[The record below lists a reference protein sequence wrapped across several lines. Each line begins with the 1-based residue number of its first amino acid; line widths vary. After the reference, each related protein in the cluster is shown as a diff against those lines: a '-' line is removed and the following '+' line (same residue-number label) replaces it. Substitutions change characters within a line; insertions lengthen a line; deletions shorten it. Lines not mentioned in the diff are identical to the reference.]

1 MKLSISVLIGVI
13 ATIAGVSSLEFDL
26 GYAGESLSDIP
37 KEKRVDA
44 LLNHLDAWE
53 MRRGLLSKN
62 EMALKKRGGSGE
74 SSVQDSI
81 GDVVVNVKIGSEKS
95 EVPMLVDTGS
105 PSTLVKDDFYNSN
118 KSSTASD
125 PLALFMVGYLSGQ
138 GAKGPVV
145 ADDFYFGDLTAKSF
159 PIGILTKKYYG
170 VVMNEKIGGLLAI
183 MYPGL
188 AENQWYNGQ
197 PQEVD
202 LISNLKYQGAIDNR
216 KWQMSIGKGGKLIIG
231 DHDDSLAEGGF
242 QEMTNSGMSQNHV
255 GIKGKFNDGPQVI
268 FFFDTGS
275 HGIITTADNAK
286 KIFND
291 VGAESKEVDSG
302 NVIGLVDCKN
312 PPTLKFSATEGDLEI
327 EIPKED
333 ITSKEAGDGKC
344 ILPISGSE
352 KVGTNGSL
360 RHMPNAFVVGETYLR
375 HVTFATDFDSP
386 MKVWIGKQKRN

>member
-1 MKLSISVLIGVI
+1 MGTLKMKLSISVLIGVI
-13 ATIAGVSSLEFDL
+13 ATIAGVSSLELDL

-44 LLNHLDAWE
+44 LFNHLDAWE

-118 KSSTASD
+118 KSSTWAD

-255 GIKGKFNDGPQVI
+255 GIKGM
-268 FFFDTGS
+268 
-275 HGIITTADNAK
+275 
-286 KIFND
+286 FND
-291 VGAESKEVDSG
+291 VGAELKEVDSG

-327 EIPKED
+327 EIPKDD

-386 MKVWIGKQKRN
+386 MKVWIGKQKSN

>member
-81 GDVVVNVKIGSEKS
+81 GNVVVNVKIGSEKS

-145 ADDFYFGDLTAKSF
+145 AHDC
-159 PIGILTKKYYG
+159 
-170 VVMNEKIGGLLAI
+170 V
-183 MYPGL
+183 
-188 AENQWYNGQ
+188 
-197 PQEVD
+197 
-202 LISNLKYQGAIDNR
+202 
-216 KWQMSIGKGGKLIIG
+216 IG
-231 DHDDSLAEGGF
+231 D
-242 QEMTNSGMSQNHV
+242 
-255 GIKGKFNDGPQVI
+255 
-268 FFFDTGS
+268 
-275 HGIITTADNAK
+275 
-286 KIFND
+286 
-291 VGAESKEVDSG
+291 
-302 NVIGLVDCKN
+302 
-312 PPTLKFSATEGDLEI
+312 
-327 EIPKED
+327 
-333 ITSKEAGDGKC
+333 
-344 ILPISGSE
+344 
-352 KVGTNGSL
+352 
-360 RHMPNAFVVGETYLR
+360 
-375 HVTFATDFDSP
+375 
-386 MKVWIGKQKRN
+386 